1 MLNTISHQGN
11 ADENHNEILYSSSRM
26 SISRKTCVHNHVEKL
41 EPSYTAGG
49 NVKWCN
55 FWKSLAVS
63 QKVKHSYLIAQLFFS

>member
-1 MLNTISHQGN
+1 
-11 ADENHNEILYSSSRM
+11 M